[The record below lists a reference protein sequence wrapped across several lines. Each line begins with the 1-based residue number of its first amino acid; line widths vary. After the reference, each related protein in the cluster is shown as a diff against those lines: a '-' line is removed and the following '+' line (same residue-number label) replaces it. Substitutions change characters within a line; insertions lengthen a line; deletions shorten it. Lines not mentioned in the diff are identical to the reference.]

1 MVNVMKPSHSW
12 IDYFWVT
19 LIVVC
24 LGLGIGIFLDAEYR
38 DSSPVAKPE
47 LRPVAYCAVEII
59 YRVEETPGQIA
70 ETSVCIESTF
80 KWEEHIGQTS
90 ALYR

>member
-1 MVNVMKPSHSW
+1 MVNVMKPSPSW
-12 IDYFWVT
+12 IDYFLVT
-19 LIVVC
+19 LLVVFT
-24 LGLGIGIFLDAEYR
+24 GFGIGIFLDAEYR
-38 DSSPVAKPE
+38 DYSPVAKSE
-47 LRPVAYCAVEII
+47 LKPVAYCAVELI

>member
-1 MVNVMKPSHSW
+1 MV
-12 IDYFWVT
+12 IFT
-19 LIVVC
+19 
-24 LGLGIGIFLDAEYR
+24 GLGTAIFLEAKYR
-38 DSSPVAKPE
+38 DFTSVARPE
-47 LRPVAYCAVEII
+47 IKPVAYCAVELI

>member
-1 MVNVMKPSHSW
+1 MKPSHSW
-12 IDYFWVT
+12 IDYLFVG
-19 LIVVC
+19 LMVVFT
-24 LGLGIGIFLDAEYR
+24 GLGVAIFVDAKYR
-38 DSSPVAKPE
+38 DISPIAKPE
-47 LRPVAYCAVEII
+47 IKPVAYCAVELI